1 MNKSLVGFRIHE
13 IGNGNFDNF
22 SASSVFLFVY
32 VRSTEP
38 SGVFVCQVMIQLY
51 YTSV

>member
-1 MNKSLVGFRIHE
+1 MVGFRIQK
-13 IGNGNFDNF
+13 IGKGNF

-38 SGVFVCQVMIQLY
+38 SRVFDCQVVKY
-51 YTSV
+51 YVLID